1 MKIKKEEFIFRQC
14 TADDL
19 ESILKLQDEVYG
31 ALEDKDLL
39 RKNTV
44 EMLAFC
50 LEEPNY
56 TVGAYYKGRL
66 AAISVLYVPLESDK
80 KEMLATSLE
89 GIDITGV
96 RHANYKLCL
105 VSPEFRGNSLQRIL
119 EEKLVRK
126 AKKLGITL
134 LCATVSPDNV
144 YSVRNIEGAGYKFN
158 RQFEKYSLKRCL
170 YYKYI

>member
-1 MKIKKEEFIFRQC
+1 MKIKKDEFVFRQC

-66 AAISVLYVPLESDK
+66 AAISVLYVPLESEYSK
-80 KEMLATSLE
+80 KSL
-89 GIDITGV
+89 
-96 RHANYKLCL
+96 
-105 VSPEFRGNSLQRIL
+105 
-119 EEKLVRK
+119 
-126 AKKLGITL
+126 
-134 LCATVSPDNV
+134 
-144 YSVRNIEGAGYKFN
+144 
-158 RQFEKYSLKRCL
+158 
-170 YYKYI
+170 

>member
-1 MKIKKEEFIFRQC
+1 MKIKREKFVFRECKKE
-14 TADDL
+14 DL
-19 ESILKLQDEVYG
+19 NDILKLQDIVYG
-31 ALEDKDLL
+31 ALEDKQWL

-66 AAISVLYVPLESDK
+66 AAISVLYVPLPDDT

-89 GIDITGV
+89 GVDIKDV

-105 VSPEFRGNSLQRIL
+105 VDPEFRGNSLQRVL
-119 EEKLVRK
+119 EEMLEDK
-126 AKKLGITL
+126 AKELGIKL
-134 LCATVSPDNV
+134 MCATVSPENI
-144 YSVRNIEGAGYKFN
+144 YSIHNIEGAGYTFN
-158 RQFEKYSLKRCL
+158 RELQKYSLKRRL